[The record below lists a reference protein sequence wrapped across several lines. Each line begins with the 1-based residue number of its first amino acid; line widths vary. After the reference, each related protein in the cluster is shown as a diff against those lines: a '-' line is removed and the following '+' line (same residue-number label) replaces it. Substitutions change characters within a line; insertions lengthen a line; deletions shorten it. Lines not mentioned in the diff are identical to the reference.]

1 MLKKTLLTVS
11 FLTVITIFISSERL
25 LSPSREA
32 ATQDSVQIVLPL
44 LPTPEMAHRGY
55 VLAEIPQPAPVQ
67 KRVKTSGTR
76 AISAYDDMMRR
87 AAAESGH
94 DWRLLSAMAYHESR
108 FNPDAVSKVGAFGL
122 MQIMPR
128 VAEQFNVPQEEA
140 FDPETNIRLASKLLN
155 KINRSLRL
163 SSSATE
169 EDRLCLMLASYVGGI
184 GHVRDAQRLAAKNS
198 EDPEKWEVVSRYLE
212 LKGQPEYYED
222 SVVRCGRF
230 TGIKQTLAYVRNVK
244 SHYDKYCEQAS
255 L

>member
-1 MLKKTLLTVS
+1 MFKKTLLTVS
-11 FLTVITIFISSERL
+11 FLTVLTIFISSGRL
-25 LSPSREA
+25 LSPSRELA
-32 ATQDSVQIVLPL
+32 QQDSDQIVSPL
-44 LPTPEMAHRGY
+44 LPTAEEAYCGF
-55 VLAEIPQPAPVQ
+55 VLAEIPQPEPKKV
-67 KRVKTSGTR
+67 VKPSGR
-76 AISAYDDMMRR
+76 HSISTYDDMMRR

-94 DWRLLSAMAYHESR
+94 DWRLLSAIAFHESR

-155 KINRSLRL
+155 KIDRSLRL
-163 SSSATE
+163 SAEATE

-184 GHVRDAQRLAAKNS
+184 GHVRDAQRLAAKYS
-198 EDPEKWEVVSRYLE
+198 ENPEKWEVVSRYLE

-244 SHYDKYCEQAS
+244 SHYDKYCEQT

>member
-1 MLKKTLLTVS
+1 MIKKTLLTVS
-11 FLTVITIFISSERL
+11 FLTVLTLFISTGRL
-25 LSPSREA
+25 FSPSREIMQQE
-32 ATQDSVQIVLPL
+32 QDQIISPL
-44 LPTPEMAHRGY
+44 LPTAETAYCGY
-55 VLAEIPQPAPVQ
+55 VLAEIPRSAFE
-67 KRVKTSGTR
+67 KIIKTSGKWT
-76 AISAYDDMMRR
+76 ISTYDDMMRR

-94 DWRLLSAMAYHESR
+94 DWRLLSAIAYHESR

-128 VAEQFNVPQEEA
+128 VAEQFNVPREEA
-140 FDPETNIRLASKLLN
+140 IDPETNIRLATKLLN

-163 SSSATE
+163 SPEATDD
-169 EDRLCLMLASYVGGI
+169 DRLCLILASYVGGI

-198 EDPEKWEVVSRYLE
+198 ENPEKWEVVSRYLE

-244 SHYDKYCEQAS
+244 SHYAMYCEQTPR
-255 L
+255 

>member
-1 MLKKTLLTVS
+1 MFKKTLLTVS
-11 FLTVITIFISSERL
+11 FLTVLTIFISSGRL
-25 LSPSREA
+25 LSPSRELA
-32 ATQDSVQIVLPL
+32 QQDSDQIVSPL
-44 LPTPEMAHRGY
+44 LPADKEAYCGF
-55 VLAEIPQPAPVQ
+55 VLAEIPQPEPKKV
-67 KRVKTSGTR
+67 VKPSGR
-76 AISAYDDMMRR
+76 RSISTYDDMMRR

-94 DWRLLSAMAYHESR
+94 DWRLLSAIAFHESR

-155 KINRSLRL
+155 KIDRSLRL
-163 SSSATE
+163 SAEATE

-184 GHVRDAQRLAAKNS
+184 GHVRDAQRLAAKYS
-198 EDPEKWEVVSRYLE
+198 ENPEKWEVVSRYLE

-244 SHYDKYCEQAS
+244 SHYDKYCEQT

>member
-1 MLKKTLLTVS
+1 MFKKTLLTVS
-11 FLTVITIFISSERL
+11 FLTVLTIFISSGRL
-25 LSPSREA
+25 LSPSRELA
-32 ATQDSVQIVLPL
+32 QQDSDQIVAPL
-44 LPTPEMAHRGY
+44 LPTAEEAYCGF
-55 VLAEIPQPAPVQ
+55 VLAEIPQPEPKKV
-67 KRVKTSGTR
+67 VKPSGR
-76 AISAYDDMMRR
+76 RSISTYDDMMRR

-94 DWRLLSAMAYHESR
+94 DWRLLSAIAFHESR

-155 KINRSLRL
+155 KIDRSLRL
-163 SSSATE
+163 SAEATE

-184 GHVRDAQRLAAKNS
+184 GHVRDAQRLAAKYS
-198 EDPEKWEVVSRYLE
+198 ENPEDWEVVSRYLE

-244 SHYDKYCEQAS
+244 SHYDKYCEQT

>member
-1 MLKKTLLTVS
+1 MFKKTLLTVS
-11 FLTVITIFISSERL
+11 FLTVLTIFISSGRL
-25 LSPSREA
+25 LSPSRELA
-32 ATQDSVQIVLPL
+32 QQDSDQIVSPL
-44 LPTPEMAHRGY
+44 LPTAEEAYCGF
-55 VLAEIPQPAPVQ
+55 VLAEIPQPEPKKV
-67 KRVKTSGTR
+67 VKPLGRRS
-76 AISAYDDMMRR
+76 ISTYDDMMRR

-94 DWRLLSAMAYHESR
+94 DWRLLSAIAFHESR

-155 KINRSLRL
+155 KIDRSLRL
-163 SSSATE
+163 SAEATE

-184 GHVRDAQRLAAKNS
+184 GHVRDAQRLAAKYS
-198 EDPEKWEVVSRYLE
+198 ENPEKWEVVSRYLE

-244 SHYDKYCEQAS
+244 SHYDKYCEQT

>member
-1 MLKKTLLTVS
+1 MFKKTLLTVS
-11 FLTVITIFISSERL
+11 FLTVLTIFISTGRL
-25 LSPSREA
+25 LSPSREFA
-32 ATQDSVQIVLPL
+32 QQDSDQIVSPL
-44 LPTPEMAHRGY
+44 LPTAEEAYCGF
-55 VLAEIPQPAPVQ
+55 VLAEIPQPEP
-67 KRVKTSGTR
+67 KKMVKPLGRRS
-76 AISAYDDMMRR
+76 ISTYDDMMRR

-94 DWRLLSAMAYHESR
+94 DWRLLSAIAFHESR

-155 KINRSLRL
+155 KIDRSLRL
-163 SSSATE
+163 SAEATE

-184 GHVRDAQRLAAKNS
+184 GHVRDAQRLAAKYS
-198 EDPEKWEVVSRYLE
+198 ENPEKWEVVSRYLE

-244 SHYDKYCEQAS
+244 SHYDKYCEQT

>member
-1 MLKKTLLTVS
+1 MFKKTLLTVS
-11 FLTVITIFISSERL
+11 FLTVLTIFISSGRL
-25 LSPSREA
+25 LSPSREFA
-32 ATQDSVQIVLPL
+32 QQDSDQIVSPL
-44 LPTPEMAHRGY
+44 LPTAEEAYCGF
-55 VLAEIPQPAPVQ
+55 VLAEIPQPEPKKV
-67 KRVKTSGTR
+67 VKPSGR
-76 AISAYDDMMRR
+76 RSISTYDDMMRR

-94 DWRLLSAMAYHESR
+94 DWRLLSAIAFHESR

-155 KINRSLRL
+155 KIDRSLRL
-163 SSSATE
+163 SAEATE

-184 GHVRDAQRLAAKNS
+184 GHVRDAQRLAAKYS
-198 EDPEKWEVVSRYLE
+198 ENPEKWEVVSRYLE

-244 SHYDKYCEQAS
+244 SHYDKYCEQT

>member
-1 MLKKTLLTVS
+1 MFKKTLLTVS
-11 FLTVITIFISSERL
+11 FLTVLTIFISSGRL
-25 LSPSREA
+25 LSPSRELA
-32 ATQDSVQIVLPL
+32 QQDSDQIVSPL
-44 LPTPEMAHRGY
+44 LPTAEEAYCGF
-55 VLAEIPQPAPVQ
+55 VLAEIPQPEPKKV
-67 KRVKTSGTR
+67 VKPLGRRS
-76 AISAYDDMMRR
+76 ISTYDDMMRR

-94 DWRLLSAMAYHESR
+94 DWRLLSAIAFHESR

-140 FDPETNIRLASKLLN
+140 FDPEINIRLASKLLN
-155 KINRSLRL
+155 KIDRSLRL
-163 SSSATE
+163 SAEATE

-184 GHVRDAQRLAAKNS
+184 GHVRDAQRLAAKYS
-198 EDPEKWEVVSRYLE
+198 ENPEKWEVVSRYLE

-244 SHYDKYCEQAS
+244 SHYDKYCEQT

>member
-1 MLKKTLLTVS
+1 MFKKTLLTVS
-11 FLTVITIFISSERL
+11 FLTVLTIFISSGRL
-25 LSPSREA
+25 LSPSRELA
-32 ATQDSVQIVLPL
+32 QQDSDQIVSPL
-44 LPTPEMAHRGY
+44 LPTAEEAYCGF
-55 VLAEIPQPAPVQ
+55 VLAEIPQPEPKKV
-67 KRVKTSGTR
+67 VKPLGRRS
-76 AISAYDDMMRR
+76 ISTYDDMMRR

-94 DWRLLSAMAYHESR
+94 DWRLLSAIAFHESR

-155 KINRSLRL
+155 KIDRSLRL
-163 SSSATE
+163 SAEATE

-184 GHVRDAQRLAAKNS
+184 GHVRDAQRLAAKYS
-198 EDPEKWEVVSRYLE
+198 ENPEKWEVVSRYLE
-212 LKGQPEYYED
+212 LKGQPEYYQD
-222 SVVRCGRF
+222 PVVHCGRF

-244 SHYDKYCEQAS
+244 SHYNKYCELAA

>member
-1 MLKKTLLTVS
+1 MFKKTLLTVS
-11 FLTVITIFISSERL
+11 FLTVLTIFISSGRL
-25 LSPSREA
+25 LSPSRELA
-32 ATQDSVQIVLPL
+32 QQDSDQIVSPL
-44 LPTPEMAHRGY
+44 LPTAEEAYCGF
-55 VLAEIPQPAPVQ
+55 VLAEIPQPEPKKV
-67 KRVKTSGTR
+67 VKPLGRRS
-76 AISAYDDMMRR
+76 ISTYDDMMRR

-94 DWRLLSAMAYHESR
+94 DWRLLSAIAFHESR

-155 KINRSLRL
+155 KIDRSLRL
-163 SSSATE
+163 SAEATE

-184 GHVRDAQRLAAKNS
+184 GHVRDAQRLAAKYS
-198 EDPEKWEVVSRYLE
+198 ENPEKWEVVSRYLE

-244 SHYDKYCEQAS
+244 SHYDKYCEVATH
-255 L
+255 